1 MFTSLKKK
9 ERKSESMQWEGKMH
23 GVTSMHQS
31 NETIEDR
38 HRVKKS
44 TSQATLTVLFVAES

>member
-1 MFTSLKKK
+1 
-9 ERKSESMQWEGKMH
+9 MH